1 MKQLIKKIGLIAG
14 LFLFTLNVNVKA
26 AENWRIQS
34 HLPSGHTVY
43 QFMSDWIDGVNVM
56 LGGRLTLEIFPGKAI
71 IPPNETLEAVKMGI
85 IDGDLT
91 SPAYFAGRD
100 PAMPLL
106 ADLIGAYSNWFE
118 AATWCEYGGGK
129 ELFQKMYDG
138 FGAQFVGCPNA
149 GIESVASKKPI
160 NSIADFKGVKMRAPS
175 GTATSLLKAMGA
187 SPVNLSGGEV
197 YSALEKGVIDA
208 ADLSDYVA
216 NKSLGLHKVAKYAIV
231 DFHSMPVL
239 SFTVNKKK
247 WNAQPKD
254 IQAILTMAAR
264 DMGTQINMRQLM
276 LRGPA
281 EKDDLDNH
289 GVTIIDWPASER
301 KKMRA
306 MAAKIWEVESKKSDF
321 AKQAYDNQVGYL
333 KTIRMLD

>member
-1 MKQLIKKIGLIAG
+1 MSNIIKKSGLLG
-14 LFLFTLNVNVKA
+14 MLFALLFTFSVKA
-26 AENWRIQS
+26 ETWKVQA
-34 HLPSGHTVY
+34 HLPTGHTVY
-43 QFMSDWIDGVNVM
+43 QFIDDWVKEVNTM
-56 LGGRLTLEIFPGKAI
+56 LGGRLTLELYPAKAI
-71 IPPNETLEAVKMGI
+71 IPPFETLEAVQMGI
-85 IDGDLT
+85 IDADIT

-100 PAMPLL
+100 PAIPLL

-129 ELFQKMYDG
+129 ELYQKMYKG
-138 FGAQFVGCPNA
+138 FGAHFVGCPNA

-175 GTATSLLKAMGA
+175 GTATQLLKAMGA

-197 YSALEKGVIDA
+197 YNALEKGVIDA

-216 NKSLGLHKVAKYAIV
+216 NKSLGLHKVAKYALV

-239 SFTVNKKK
+239 SLTVNMKK

-254 IQAILTMAAR
+254 IQAILNMATR

-281 EKDDLDNH
+281 EKDDLENH
-289 GVTIIDWPASER
+289 GVTIINWSDDER

-306 MAAKIWEVESKKSDF
+306 MAAKIWEQESKKSDF
-321 AKQAYDNQVGYL
+321 AKQAYDNQISYL

>member
-1 MKQLIKKIGLIAG
+1 MKKLIRKTGLLSI
-14 LFLFTLNVNVKA
+14 LFVFLLNFSVKA
-26 AENWRIQS
+26 ETWKVQA
-34 HLPSGHTVY
+34 HLPTGHTVY
-43 QFMSDWIDGVNVM
+43 QFIDDWVKEVNTM
-56 LGGRLTLEIFPGKAI
+56 LGGRLTLELYPAKAI
-71 IPPNETLEAVKMGI
+71 IPPFETLEAVQMGI
-85 IDGDLT
+85 IDADIT

-100 PAMPLL
+100 PAIPLL

-129 ELFQKMYDG
+129 ELYQKMYKG
-138 FGAQFVGCPNA
+138 FGAHFVGCPNA

-175 GTATSLLKAMGA
+175 GTATQLLKAMGA

-197 YSALEKGVIDA
+197 YNALEKGVIDA

-216 NKSLGLHKVAKYAIV
+216 NKSLGLHKVAKYALV

-239 SFTVNKKK
+239 SLTVNMKK

-254 IQAILTMAAR
+254 IQAILNMATR

-281 EKDDLDNH
+281 EKDDLENH
-289 GVTIIDWPASER
+289 GVTIINWSDDER

-306 MAAKIWEVESKKSDF
+306 MAAKIWEQESKKSDF
-321 AKQAYDNQVGYL
+321 AKQAYDNQISYL

>member
-1 MKQLIKKIGLIAG
+1 MTNIIKKSGLLG
-14 LFLFTLNVNVKA
+14 MLFALLFTFSVKA
-26 AENWRIQS
+26 ETWKVQA
-34 HLPSGHTVY
+34 HLPTGHTVY
-43 QFMSDWIDGVNVM
+43 QFIDDWVKEVNTM
-56 LGGRLTLEIFPGKAI
+56 LGGRLTLELYPAKAI
-71 IPPNETLEAVKMGI
+71 IPPFETLEAVQMGI
-85 IDGDLT
+85 IDADIT

-100 PAMPLL
+100 PAIPLL

-129 ELFQKMYDG
+129 ELYQKMYKG
-138 FGAQFVGCPNA
+138 FGAHFVGCPYA

-175 GTATSLLKAMGA
+175 GTATQLLKAMGA

-197 YSALEKGVIDA
+197 YNALEKGVIDA

-216 NKSLGLHKVAKYAIV
+216 NKSLGLHKVAKYALV

-239 SFTVNKKK
+239 SLTVNMKK

-254 IQAILTMAAR
+254 IQAILNMATR

-281 EKDDLDNH
+281 EKDDLENH
-289 GVTIIDWPASER
+289 GVTIINWSDDER

-306 MAAKIWEVESKKSDF
+306 MAAKIWEQESKKSDF
-321 AKQAYDNQVGYL
+321 AKQAYDNQISYL

>member
-1 MKQLIKKIGLIAG
+1 MIKKSGLLSM
-14 LFLFTLNVNVKA
+14 LFALLFTFSVKA
-26 AENWRIQS
+26 ETWKVQA
-34 HLPSGHTVY
+34 HLPTGHTVY
-43 QFMSDWIDGVNVM
+43 QFIDDWVKEVNTM
-56 LGGRLTLEIFPGKAI
+56 LGGRLTLELYPAKAI
-71 IPPNETLEAVKMGI
+71 IPPFETLEAVQMGI
-85 IDGDLT
+85 IDADIT

-100 PAMPLL
+100 PAIPLL

-129 ELFQKMYDG
+129 ELYQKMYKG
-138 FGAQFVGCPNA
+138 FGAHFVGCPNA

-175 GTATSLLKAMGA
+175 GTATQLLKAMGA

-197 YSALEKGVIDA
+197 YNALEKGVIDA

-216 NKSLGLHKVAKYAIV
+216 NKSLGLHKVAKYALV

-239 SFTVNKKK
+239 SLTVNMKK

-254 IQAILTMAAR
+254 IQAILNMATR

-281 EKDDLDNH
+281 EKDDLENH
-289 GVTIIDWPASER
+289 GVTIINWSDDER

-306 MAAKIWEVESKKSDF
+306 MAAKIWEQESKKSDF
-321 AKQAYDNQVGYL
+321 AKQAYDNQISYL

>member
-14 LFLFTLNVNVKA
+14 LFLFLFNVNAK
-26 AENWRIQS
+26 AENWRIQA

-43 QFMSDWIDGVNVM
+43 QFVSDWVDGVNEM
-56 LGGRLTLEIFPGKAI
+56 LGGRLTLELFPAKAI
-71 IPPNETLEAVKMGI
+71 IPPFETLEAVKMRI
-85 IDGDLT
+85 IDADIT

-100 PAMPLL
+100 PAIPLM

-129 ELFQKMYDG
+129 ELYQKMYDK

-160 NSIADFKGVKMRAPS
+160 NSISDFKGVKMRAPT

-187 SPVNLSGGEV
+187 SPVNLAGGEV
-197 YSALEKGVIDA
+197 YNALEKGVIDA

-216 NKSLGLHKVAKYAIV
+216 NKSLGLHKVAKYALV

-247 WNAQPKD
+247 WNAQPK
-254 IQAILTMAAR
+254 IFKL
-264 DMGTQINMRQLM
+264 
-276 LRGPA
+276 
-281 EKDDLDNH
+281 
-289 GVTIIDWPASER
+289 S
-301 KKMRA
+301 
-306 MAAKIWEVESKKSDF
+306 
-321 AKQAYDNQVGYL
+321 
-333 KTIRMLD
+333 

>member
-1 MKQLIKKIGLIAG
+1 MTNIIKKSGLLG
-14 LFLFTLNVNVKA
+14 MLFALLFTFSVKA
-26 AENWRIQS
+26 ETWKVQA
-34 HLPSGHTVY
+34 HLPTGHTVY
-43 QFMSDWIDGVNVM
+43 QFIDDWVKEVNTM
-56 LGGRLTLEIFPGKAI
+56 LGGRLTLELYPAKAI
-71 IPPNETLEAVKMGI
+71 IPPFETLEAVQMGI
-85 IDGDLT
+85 IDADIT

-100 PAMPLL
+100 PAIPLL

-129 ELFQKMYDG
+129 ELYQKMYKG
-138 FGAQFVGCPNA
+138 FGAHFVGCPNA

-175 GTATSLLKAMGA
+175 GTATQLLKAMGA

-197 YSALEKGVIDA
+197 YNALEKGVIDA

-216 NKSLGLHKVAKYAIV
+216 NKSLGLHKVAKYALV

-239 SFTVNKKK
+239 SLTVNMKK

-254 IQAILTMAAR
+254 IQAILNMATR

-281 EKDDLDNH
+281 EKDDLENH
-289 GVTIIDWPASER
+289 GVTIINWSDDER

-306 MAAKIWEVESKKSDF
+306 MAAKIWEQESKKSDF
-321 AKQAYDNQVGYL
+321 AKQAYDNQISYL
-333 KTIRMLD
+333 KTIRRLD